1 MMTLGELLSRTSTL
15 LGEELTT
22 EDDHGEVLARP
33 VTSIAYG
40 SKQLSPGAVFVGL
53 RGQQS
58 DGTTFAGEAEQQG
71 AVCIVSA
78 SPATPG
84 INLPWVR
91 VQDARQALAALS
103 VEFFGHPSQEL
114 PVIGITGTNGKT
126 TTACLIQSIFESA
139 GVQCGRMGTIGHQ
152 FGSTHQAASLTTPE
166 ASEVQQMLREMVENS
181 IGACVMEVS
190 SHALALHRVTHTR
203 FTTAVFTNLTR
214 DHLDFH
220 GNMNRYFEAK
230 RRLFELL
237 PHGQPSILNIDDP
250 RGSTLVDSVERPV
263 TYALRSAADV
273 TCSSVEGSLTGLRF
287 DVRTPRG
294 EIRVRSALIGQAN
307 VYNILAAV
315 ATAVALDVS
324 FSAIETGIAAV
335 TAVPGR
341 FEIVSDATDEVAV
354 VIDFAHTD
362 DALRLLLE
370 SARPLVPGRLIT
382 VFGCGGDRDRSKR
395 PLMGAVAA
403 RLSDLVVV
411 TSDNPRSEDPAAIIE
426 DTVAGIETG
435 HAGQQGDRAS
445 VRDVGE
451 KTPFMTIVDRAEAIS
466 HAVGLACR
474 GDVVII
480 AGKGHETYQVIAGET
495 VPFNDAAVARAAL
508 TKRRSSAR
516 VS

>member
-1 MMTLGELLSRTSTL
+1 
-15 LGEELTT
+15 
-22 EDDHGEVLARP
+22 
-33 VTSIAYG
+33 
-40 SKQLSPGAVFVGL
+40 
-53 RGQQS
+53 
-58 DGTTFAGEAEQQG
+58 
-71 AVCIVSA
+71 
-78 SPATPG
+78 
-84 INLPWVR
+84 
-91 VQDARQALAALS
+91 
-103 VEFFGHPSQEL
+103 
-114 PVIGITGTNGKT
+114 
-126 TTACLIQSIFESA
+126 
-139 GVQCGRMGTIGHQ
+139 
-152 FGSTHQAASLTTPE
+152 
-166 ASEVQQMLREMVENS
+166 
-181 IGACVMEVS
+181 
-190 SHALALHRVTHTR
+190 
-203 FTTAVFTNLTR
+203 
-214 DHLDFH
+214 
-220 GNMNRYFEAK
+220 MNRYFEAK

-237 PHGQPSILNIDDP
+237 PHGQPAILNIDDP
-250 RGSTLVDSVERPV
+250 HGFTLADSVERPV
-263 TYALRSAADV
+263 TYALRSEANV

-294 EIRVRSALIGQAN
+294 EIRVRSELIGKAN

-341 FEIVSDATDEVAV
+341 FEIVSDATDEVTV

-370 SARPLVPGRLIT
+370 SARPLTPGRLIT

-395 PLMGAVAA
+395 PLMGTVAA

-411 TSDNPRSEDPAAIIE
+411 TSDNPRSEDPTAIIE

-445 VRDVGE
+445 VRDVGQE
-451 KTPFMTIVDRAEAIS
+451 TPFMTIVDRAEAIS
-466 HAVGLACR
+466 HAVGQACR

>member
-1 MMTLGELLSRTSTL
+1 MTLGELLSRTSTL

-22 EDDHGEVLARP
+22 EDGHGDILARP
-33 VTSIAYG
+33 VTSIAYD
-40 SKQLSPGAVFVGL
+40 SKQMSPGAVFVGL
-53 RGQQS
+53 RGQQT
-58 DGTTFAGEAEQQG
+58 DGTMFAGEAEQQG
-71 AVCIVSA
+71 AVCIISA

-84 INLPWVR
+84 IHLPWVR
-91 VQDARQALAALS
+91 VRDARPALAALS

-126 TTACLIQSIFESA
+126 TTAYLIQSIFESA

-152 FGSTHQAASLTTPE
+152 FGSNHQVASLTTPE
-166 ASEVQQMLREMVENS
+166 ASEIQQMFREMIENGV
-181 IGACVMEVS
+181 GACVMEVS
-190 SHALALHRVTHTR
+190 SHALALYRVTHTR

-214 DHLDFH
+214 DHLDYH
-220 GNMNRYFEAK
+220 GDMNRYFEAK

-237 PHGQPSILNIDDP
+237 PQGQPSILNIDDP
-250 RGSTLVDSVERPV
+250 HGSILVDSVERPV
-263 TYALRSAADV
+263 TYALQNEADV
-273 TCSSVEGSLTGLRF
+273 TCGAVKGSLTGLRF

-294 EIRVRSALIGQAN
+294 EVRVRSTLIGQAN

-315 ATAVALDVS
+315 ATGVALDVS

-370 SARPLVPGRLIT
+370 SARPLASGRLIT

-426 DTVAGIETG
+426 DTVAGIDTRYASQEG
-435 HAGQQGDRAS
+435 NRDSVPGGGQQ
-445 VRDVGE
+445 
-451 KTPFMTIVDRAEAIS
+451 TPFVTIVDRSAAIS
-466 HAVGLACR
+466 HAVGEARR

-495 VPFNDAAVARAAL
+495 VPFNDAAVARTAL
-508 TKRRSSAR
+508 TQRRSNSR